1 MFRIITIFLISLS
14 FGVLHAQT
22 LHGII
27 MADTDDAYIGAGCT
41 TDIKLM
47 NNQFE
52 KIAEGIGYKLKI
64 TVLTKETFTM
74 EALYE
79 TIRNVDCKP
88 DDIIFFYYTGHGY
101 NLSDR
106 SSSYPLIQI
115 KKQKDQLRSNPALDD
130 IHAEICKKGG
140 KFGITIGDCC
150 NNVITA
156 PLPNTR
162 DVIAKVPRLTN
173 DFYRKLFLE
182 NKGNVL
188 ITSAR
193 PPQFSPTH
201 PQIGSLYTVAFT
213 QAMTYGEA
221 YNTKGVTWQQLLND
235 TDNRLQSI
243 RNDFKPSNPEMA
255 NQAQIPIFSINIE
268 QAAASENPVALE
280 SGKESPEKVSAPV
293 ASIEQA
299 NTLQTLDYDRVNRYL
314 NNLVDENLSEKERS
328 KLYKGWPEYFVAHAP
343 VDVYVNT
350 TLVEKQPIEAAIEQ
364 LYLNAAL
371 IRNVNFISDLSKA
384 SADGKKYVQIA
395 IQQIRR

>member
-1 MFRIITIFLISLS
+1 MFRIITIFLLSLS
-14 FGVLHAQT
+14 FRLLHAQT
-22 LHGII
+22 LYGII
-27 MADTDDAYIGAGCT
+27 MADTDDEYIGAGCT
-41 TDIKLM
+41 TDIRLM

-52 KIAEGIGYKLKI
+52 KIAEGIGYKAKI

-106 SSSYPLIQI
+106 TSSYPLIQI

-150 NNVITA
+150 NNVITV
-156 PLPNTR
+156 PVPNSR
-162 DVIAKVPRLTN
+162 DVVAKVPRLTN

-235 TDNRLQSI
+235 TDNRLQNI
-243 RNDFKPSNPEMA
+243 RNDFKPTNPEMA
-255 NQAQIPIFSINIE
+255 SQAQIPIFSINIR
-268 QAAASENPVALE
+268 QTATSGSPVAAE
-280 SGKESPEKVSAPV
+280 SGKVTSPEKVSAP
-293 ASIEQA
+293 AEQA
-299 NTLQTLDYDRVNRYL
+299 NASQTLDYDRVNRYL
-314 NNLVDENLSEKERS
+314 NSLVNENLSEKERS
-328 KLYKGWPEYFVAHAP
+328 RLYKGWPEYFVAHAP

-364 LYLNAAL
+364 LYLNASL
-371 IRNVNFISDLSKA
+371 IRNVNFISDLSKT
-384 SADGKKYVQIA
+384 STDGKKYVQVA